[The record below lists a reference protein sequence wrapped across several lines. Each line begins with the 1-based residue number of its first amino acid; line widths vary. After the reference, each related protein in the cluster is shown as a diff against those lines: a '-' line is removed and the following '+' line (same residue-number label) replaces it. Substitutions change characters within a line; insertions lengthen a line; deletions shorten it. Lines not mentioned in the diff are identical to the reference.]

1 VLIASRVLGQ
11 QANFLA
17 VSRSAAQLAAAHASL
32 PVALLQTGVCVP
44 LRATACPCCCCCCDP
59 GPAGATAI
67 TVSGFKM
74 TVTKTRANSKAKH
87 AQADGHW
94 CVPACLRCLPACL
107 PAMPACLP
115 VPRLHGLAVVGLDGS
130 ACLSCVLGWP
140 GLARRA
146 FFDPQQHWGPV
157 ESIRPL
163 PPSLLTPA
171 VLQGHRLQ

>member
-11 QANFLA
+11 QASFLA

-94 CVPACLRCLPACL
+94 CVPACLRCLPACD
-107 PAMPACLP
+107 ACLP
-115 VPRLHGLAVVGLDGS
+115 ARAPTAWAGS
-130 ACLSCVLGWP
+130 GWP
-140 GLARRA
+140 GWICL
-146 FFDPQQHWGPV
+146 
-157 ESIRPL
+157 
-163 PPSLLTPA
+163 SLLCARLAGAGPPCLFRSPA
-171 VLQGHRLQ
+171 ALGAS